1 MVNRTKM
8 LKVKRERS
16 NHKKYVTVEI
26 STTKNNGSIKCSYVA
41 YVVFY
46 WLGKPLIEN
55 FTGVLHMNFFLDCE
69 SEIGN

>member
-8 LKVKRERS
+8 LKVKSERS
-16 NHKKYVTVEI
+16 NHKKYVIVEI
-26 STTKNNGSIKCSYVA
+26 SATKNNGSIKCFYVA